1 MDQRLQR
8 RYEIIVHQHMKF
20 SDRNAAGPLLLAREN
35 QSAAETQAA
44 WRFLNNPQAIFD
56 GFG

>member
-1 MDQRLQR
+1 
-8 RYEIIVHQHMKF
+8 MKF